1 MSGSQFIITGTS
13 RGIGEQLAYM
23 LLEKGHEVHGIARG
37 TSERLSSYPKYR
49 HHVYNLSD
57 TLGLEELVDRVLDEM
72 HPFDADMICLINNAS
87 MLEPLKAIEQCNA
100 RDIHMNVQISLVAP
114 MILTSGF
121 IKKTEGLSIRKK
133 IINISSGSGIY
144 PAPTMSVYCSVKAG
158 INMFTQ
164 SVGSEQRNR
173 PNPVE
178 IIAVNPGMVDTD
190 MQRMARGKN
199 EQEFEMAKA
208 FAHAHESG
216 QLLSTEEIGAHLL
229 RIIDKDFATGS
240 VVNYDEI

>member
-1 MSGSQFIITGTS
+1 MCKSVWLPHDSDI
-13 RGIGEQLAYM
+13 
-23 LLEKGHEVHGIARG
+23 
-37 TSERLSSYPKYR
+37 RL
-49 HHVYNLSD
+49 HQEN
-57 TLGLEELVDRVLDEM
+57 G
-72 HPFDADMICLINNAS
+72 
-87 MLEPLKAIEQCNA
+87 
-100 RDIHMNVQISLVAP
+100 
-114 MILTSGF
+114 
-121 IKKTEGLSIRKK
+121 GLSIRKK

-208 FAHAHESG
+208 FAHAHESAP
-216 QLLSTEEIGAHLL
+216 SI
-229 RIIDKDFATGS
+229 
-240 VVNYDEI
+240 